1 MFRWRLLLSDYF
13 TLEMIMEAFSWGR
26 AEVGGVPRAPVLAA
40 AQRGA
45 GAASGAPGA
54 GAPSPAPG
62 AARAGR
68 TLFQAA

>member
-1 MFRWRLLLSDYF
+1 
-13 TLEMIMEAFSWGR
+13 MEAFSWGR

>member
-1 MFRWRLLLSDYF
+1 
-13 TLEMIMEAFSWGR
+13 MIIEAFSWGR
-26 AEVGGVPRAPVLAA
+26 AQVGGVPRAPVLAA

-45 GAASGAPGA
+45 GAGERGARGARSGAPGA

-68 TLFQAA
+68 TLSQAA